1 MENNAVISV
10 KGTQFVDG
18 EKSETE
24 LVCQGTYEYDDE
36 KININYIEYD
46 ADTGMKILSDLTVTD
61 KGAVL
66 IRDGG
71 QNTRMEF
78 QKGVRCVGHYELPF
92 GGFNISTSTSV
103 FENSLGEAGGNLRI
117 SYRLHLDRL
126 TTTDNEIQISV
137 RLRG

>member
-10 KGTQFVDG
+10 KGIQFLDG

-24 LVCQGTYEYDDE
+24 LVCEGTYQYDDE
-36 KININYIEYD
+36 KINITYVEYD
-46 ADTGMKILSDLTVTD
+46 ADTGMKIFSDITVTD

-78 QKGVRCVGHYELPF
+78 QKGVKCVGHYELPF

-103 FENSLGEAGGNLRI
+103 FENSLNVFGGSLKI
-117 SYRLHLDRL
+117 KYRLYLDRL